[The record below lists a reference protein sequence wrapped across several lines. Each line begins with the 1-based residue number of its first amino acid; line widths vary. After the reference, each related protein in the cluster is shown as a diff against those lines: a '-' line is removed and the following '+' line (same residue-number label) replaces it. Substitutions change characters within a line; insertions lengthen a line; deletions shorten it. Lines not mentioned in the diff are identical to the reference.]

1 MRDDRNVIKITN
13 SKKNIGSTKNG
24 SYHLDKFCESYLW
37 IWSIAFESW
46 KYSSNMEQK
55 IKKILQKMIKIIIKA
70 SKVSKRNM
78 IKSLNI
84 VKKFMRMLRI
94 MLTGREKSI

>member
-1 MRDDRNVIKITN
+1 
-13 SKKNIGSTKNG
+13 
-24 SYHLDKFCESYLW
+24 
-37 IWSIAFESW
+37 
-46 KYSSNMEQK
+46 
-55 IKKILQKMIKIIIKA
+55 MIKIITKD

-84 VKKFMRMLRI
+84 VQKFMRMLRV

>member
-46 KYSSNMEQK
+46 RYSLNME
-55 IKKILQKMIKIIIKA
+55 
-70 SKVSKRNM
+70 
-78 IKSLNI
+78 
-84 VKKFMRMLRI
+84 
-94 MLTGREKSI
+94 

>member
-1 MRDDRNVIKITN
+1 
-13 SKKNIGSTKNG
+13 
-24 SYHLDKFCESYLW
+24 
-37 IWSIAFESW
+37 
-46 KYSSNMEQK
+46 MEKK
-55 IKKILQKMIKIIIKA
+55 IKKILQKMINIITKE

-84 VKKFMRMLRI
+84 VNKFMRMLRI